1 MSVLALTARDLSHSY
16 GQQQALSAISFE
28 LPVGARC
35 GLIGPDGAG
44 KSSLLGLIAGV
55 KILQS
60 GELQVLGGAISNRQH
75 RASLYPRIA
84 FMPQG
89 LGQNL
94 YPELSIAENIQFFA
108 TLFGLSKSQCRARMA
123 ELLAATDL
131 TAFAER
137 PAGKLSGGMKQK
149 LGLCCALIHD
159 PDLLILDEPTTGVDP
174 LSRRHFWQLIEQVR
188 QQRPQLTLLVAT
200 AYMEEAAQ
208 FEHCLML
215 DRGRLLAQGLTT
227 ELAAATPSG
236 KLDAAFT
243 HFQGNQAAAQQ
254 PLVIAP
260 LAAAQAE
267 IAIEAEALSLRF
279 GDFTAVDHV
288 SFAIRRGE
296 IFGFL
301 GSNGCGK
308 TTTMKVLTGLLA
320 ASEGSAK
327 LFGKAVDAKDLAT
340 RKRVG
345 FMSQSFSLYGEL
357 SVQQNL
363 ELHARLFDLPAAE
376 GVARSQA
383 LMERFGLTEV
393 AQQQSGEL
401 PLGVRQR
408 LSLAVAVLHKP
419 EVLILDEPT
428 SGVDP
433 AARDDFWRLLIELS
447 REQGVT
453 IFLSTHFMNEAER
466 CDRISLMHAG
476 KVLACDTPSALQQ
489 QYAGENLE
497 AAFVSCLLKAQGQ
510 PEQPAA
516 ASATAAPT
524 STPDS
529 TSNSAPSPAVS
540 ALRAPHQGFSLRRL
554 RAVAVREG
562 KELRRDPVRLA
573 FALLGS
579 VFMMVIFG
587 YGISL
592 DVEHLRFAAFDQDNS
607 AQSRSY
613 LEAFRGS
620 RYFEEQAAVSSP
632 QELHRRLQRA
642 DVKIVLEIPPGF
654 GRDLYAGRQ
663 PQVAVW
669 LDGSMPFRAETSRN
683 YIEAVHLANLH
694 NFAASSSLAQVPAA
708 SAGLE
713 TRFRYNQ
720 DVISVN
726 AIGPGVMALILVF
739 IPAMLTALGVVRE
752 KELGSISNFYATPL
766 SRLEFL
772 FGKQLPYIAVSL
784 LNLALLVAVNRWL
797 FAVPLKG
804 SVLTL
809 AFGGLLYVLATTS
822 LGLLISAFTKTQIAA
837 ILGTMIL
844 TSLPTIQFSGL
855 IVPRSSLA
863 GGAALMGNLFPAG
876 YFLDIAVGTFTK
888 ALDLRQ
894 LWPQCL
900 ALFGFFT
907 VFTALSVALL
917 KKQEV

>member
-1 MSVLALTARDLSHSY
+1 L
-16 GQQQALSAISFE
+16 
-28 LPVGARC
+28 C
-35 GLIGPDGAG
+35 
-44 KSSLLGLIAGV
+44 
-55 KILQS
+55 
-60 GELQVLGGAISNRQH
+60 QH
-75 RASLYPRIA
+75 
-84 FMPQG
+84 
-89 LGQNL
+89 
-94 YPELSIAENIQFFA
+94 
-108 TLFGLSKSQCRARMA
+108 
-123 ELLAATDL
+123 
-131 TAFAER
+131 
-137 PAGKLSGGMKQK
+137 
-149 LGLCCALIHD
+149 
-159 PDLLILDEPTTGVDP
+159 
-174 LSRRHFWQLIEQVR
+174 
-188 QQRPQLTLLVAT
+188 
-200 AYMEEAAQ
+200 
-208 FEHCLML
+208 L
-215 DRGRLLAQGLTT
+215 DRRCVHQN
-227 ELAAATPSG
+227 
-236 KLDAAFT
+236 AAFT
-243 HFQGNQAAAQQ
+243 HFQGAQAGEHQA
-254 PLVIAP
+254 LVIPP
-260 LAAAQAE
+260 LAAGEAE
-267 IAIEAEALSLRF
+267 TAIEATDLTLRF
-279 GDFTAVDHV
+279 GDFTAVDKV

-320 ASEGSAK
+320 ATEGSAK
-327 LFGKAVDAKDLAT
+327 LFGKQVDAKDLAT

-383 LMERFGLTEV
+383 LMQRFGLTEV

-476 KVLACDTPSALQQ
+476 QVLACDTPAALQQ
-489 QYAGENLE
+489 QFAGATLE
-497 AAFVSCLLKAQGQ
+497 DAFITCLEQAQ
-510 PEQPAA
+510 A
-516 ASATAAPT
+516 AAPT
-524 STPDS
+524 EKAGQPAEPSEKATPEHEAK
-529 TSNSAPSPAVS
+529 TTPTANTPVPVSP
-540 ALRAPHQGFSLRRL
+540 RFSLRRL

-579 VFMMVIFG
+579 MFMMVIFG

-592 DVEHLRFAAFDQDNS
+592 DVENLRFAAFDQDNS

-620 RYFEEQAAVSSP
+620 RYFEEHATVSSP
-632 QELHRRLQRA
+632 QELHQRLQRSE
-642 DVKIVLEIPPGF
+642 VKIVLEIPPGF

-683 YIEAVHLANLH
+683 YIEAVHLENLAALAANSST
-694 NFAASSSLAQVPAA
+694 ASAPAP

-720 DVISVN
+720 DVVSVN

-752 KELGSISNFYATPL
+752 KELGSISNFYSTPL

-784 LNLALLVAVNRWL
+784 LNLALLVAINRWL
-797 FAVPLKG
+797 FGVPLKG

-863 GGAALMGNLFPAG
+863 GGAALMGDLFPAG
-876 YFLDIAVGTFTK
+876 YFLDVAVGTFTK
-888 ALDLRQ
+888 ALDIRQ

-900 ALFGFFT
+900 ALFGFFV
-907 VFTALSVALL
+907 VFTGLSVALL
-917 KKQEV
+917 KKQEA